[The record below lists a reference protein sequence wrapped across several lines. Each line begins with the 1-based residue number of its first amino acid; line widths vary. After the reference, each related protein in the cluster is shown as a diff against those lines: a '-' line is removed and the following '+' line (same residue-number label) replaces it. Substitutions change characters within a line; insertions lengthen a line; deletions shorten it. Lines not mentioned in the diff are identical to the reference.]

1 MNGAVPHFPLYDHM
15 SLTGTV
21 FVLYILTLQYRHRC
35 TVRTFNF
42 LRTAG
47 IGALYGPSISYVLLA
62 SVHCTDL
69 NFLHTA

>member
-35 TVRTFNF
+35 NVRTFNF
-42 LRTAG
+42 LHTAG
-47 IGALYGPSISYVLLA
+47 IGELYRPLISYILPD
-62 SVHCTDL
+62 SVRCVDL
-69 NFLHTA
+69 